1 MWRSPASTCGD
12 ARVVRFVAIV
22 GSLVVAAV
30 LITAAIGYFLNKLN
44 RS

>member
-1 MWRSPASTCGD
+1 
-12 ARVVRFVAIV
+12 VRFLAIV

-30 LITAAIGYFLNKLN
+30 LITAAIGYFINKLN